1 MIYTVTFNP
10 ALDYILELDKLE
22 IGKIQKSKAEL
33 ILPGGKGINVSTV
46 LTNLE
51 IGNIALGY
59 KAGFV
64 GAEIERLL
72 SNMNVKTDFI
82 DLEEGNSRINVKISA
97 EEETAI
103 NTNGPKISESKILE
117 LLEKLKVLNKD
128 DYLVL
133 SGSIPSSIK
142 DDIYERICS
151 IVKKQNVKIVVD
163 ATKNLLVQALKY
175 KPFLIKPNN
184 EELGEIFGVDIH
196 TKEDAYV
203 YGKKLKEM
211 GAQNVLVSMGK
222 VGAVLIDE
230 AGKEHFLKSPEGKR
244 VNTVG
249 SGDSMVAGF
258 IAGFLKYNNYD
269 DALKMGVS
277 AGSASALSKYL
288 ATKEEVYNLFNNI
301 QQRRKKDENYRFIK
315 QRWNRA

>member
-269 DALKMGVS
+269 DALKTGVS

-301 QQRRKKDENYRFIK
+301 
-315 QRWNRA
+315 

>member
-22 IGKIQKSKAEL
+22 IGKIQKSKTEL

-51 IGNIALGY
+51 VDNIALGY

-72 SNMNVKTDFI
+72 KNMNVKTDFI
-82 DLEEGNSRINVKISA
+82 DLEEGNSRINVKISG

-103 NTNGPKISESKILE
+103 NTNGPKISENKILE
-117 LLEKLKVLNKD
+117 LLEKLKTLNEN

-142 DDIYERICS
+142 DDIYEKICS

-175 KPFLIKPNN
+175 NPFLIKPNN
-184 EELGEIFGVDIH
+184 EELGEIFDVEIH

-222 VGAVLIDE
+222 TGAALIDE
-230 AGKEHFLKSPEGKR
+230 ADQEYFLKSPEGKR

-258 IAGFLKYNNYD
+258 IAGFLKYKNYN

-301 QQRRKKDENYRFIK
+301 
-315 QRWNRA
+315 

>member
-22 IGKIQKSKAEL
+22 IGKIQKSKTEL

-51 IGNIALGY
+51 VDNIALGY

-72 SNMNVKTDFI
+72 RNMNVKTDFI
-82 DLEEGNSRINVKISA
+82 DLEEGNSRINVKVSA

-117 LLEKLKVLNKD
+117 LLEKLKNLTEND
-128 DYLVL
+128 FLVL

-142 DDIYERICS
+142 DDIYEKICG
-151 IVKKQNVKIVVD
+151 IVREQNVRIVVD

-175 KPFLIKPNN
+175 NPFLIKPNN
-184 EELGEIFGVDIH
+184 EELGEIFGVEIH

-203 YGKKLKEM
+203 YGKKLKEL

-222 VGAVLIDE
+222 IGAVLIDE
-230 AGKEHFLKSPEGKR
+230 VGKEHFLKSPEGKR

-258 IAGFLKYNNYD
+258 IAGFLKYNNYE

-301 QQRRKKDENYRFIK
+301 
-315 QRWNRA
+315 

>member
-22 IGKIQKSKAEL
+22 IGKIQKSKTEL

-51 IGNIALGY
+51 IDNIALGY

-64 GAEIERLL
+64 GAELERLL
-72 SNMNVKTDFI
+72 RNMKVKTDFI
-82 DLEEGNSRINVKISA
+82 DLEEGNSRINVKISG

-103 NTNGPKISESKILE
+103 NTNGPQISENKILE
-117 LLEKLKVLNKD
+117 LLEKLKTLNEND
-128 DYLVL
+128 FLVL

-142 DDIYERICS
+142 DDIYEKICS

-175 KPFLIKPNN
+175 NPFLIKPNN
-184 EELGEIFGVDIH
+184 EELGEIFGVEIH

-222 VGAVLIDE
+222 IGAALIDE
-230 AGKEHFLKSPEGKR
+230 AGQEYFIKSPEGKR

-258 IAGFLKYNNYD
+258 IAGFLKYNNYN
-269 DALKMGVS
+269 DALRMGVS

-301 QQRRKKDENYRFIK
+301 
-315 QRWNRA
+315 

>member
-22 IGKIQKSKAEL
+22 VGKIQKSKTEL

-51 IGNIALGY
+51 VSNVALGF

-64 GAEIERLL
+64 GEEIERLL
-72 SNMNVKTDFI
+72 RNMNVETDFI
-82 DLEEGNSRINVKISA
+82 KLEEGNSRINVKISA
-97 EEETAI
+97 ENETAI
-103 NTNGPKISESKILE
+103 NANGPKISEGKILE
-117 LLEKLKVLNKD
+117 LLEKLKNLGEND
-128 DYLVL
+128 FLVL
-133 SGSIPSSIK
+133 SGSIPASIK
-142 DDIYERICS
+142 DDIYERICG
-151 IVKKQNVKIVVD
+151 IVKTQNVKIVVD
-163 ATKNLLVQALKY
+163 ATKNLLVKSLEY
-175 KPFLIKPNN
+175 NPFLIKPNN

-196 TKEDAYV
+196 TKEDALI
-203 YGKKLKEM
+203 YGKKLKDM

-222 VGAVLIDE
+222 IGAVLIDE
-230 AGKEHFLKSPEGKR
+230 ENKEYFLKSPQGKR

-258 IAGFLKYNNYD
+258 IAGYLKYNNYE

-277 AGSASALSKYL
+277 AGTASALSKYL
-288 ATKEEVYNLFNNI
+288 ATKEEVYNLYN
-301 QQRRKKDENYRFIK
+301 KL
-315 QRWNRA
+315 

>member
-22 IGKIQKSKAEL
+22 IGKIQKSKTEL

-51 IGNIALGY
+51 IDNIALGY

-64 GAEIERLL
+64 GAELERLL
-72 SNMNVKTDFI
+72 RNMNVKTDFI
-82 DLEEGNSRINVKISA
+82 DLEEGNSRINVKISG

-103 NTNGPKISESKILE
+103 NTNGPQISENKILE
-117 LLEKLKVLNKD
+117 LLEKLKTLNEN

-142 DDIYERICS
+142 DDIYEKICR

-175 KPFLIKPNN
+175 NPFLIKPNN
-184 EELGEIFGVDIH
+184 EELGEIFGVEIH

-222 VGAVLIDE
+222 IGAALIDE
-230 AGKEHFLKSPEGKR
+230 AGQEYFIKSPEGKR

-258 IAGFLKYNNYD
+258 IAGFLKYNNFN
-269 DALKMGVS
+269 DALRMGVS

-301 QQRRKKDENYRFIK
+301 
-315 QRWNRA
+315 

>member
-22 IGKIQKSKAEL
+22 IGKIQKSKTEL

-51 IGNIALGY
+51 VENIALGY

-72 SNMNVKTDFI
+72 KNMNVKTDFI
-82 DLEEGNSRINVKISA
+82 DLGEGNSRINVKISG

-103 NTNGPKISESKILE
+103 NTNGPKISENKILE
-117 LLEKLKVLNKD
+117 LLEKLKTLNEN

-142 DDIYERICS
+142 DDIYEKICS

-175 KPFLIKPNN
+175 NPFLIKPNN
-184 EELGEIFGVDIH
+184 EELGEIFGVEIH
-196 TKEDAYV
+196 TKEDTYV

-211 GAQNVLVSMGK
+211 GAKNVLVSMGK
-222 VGAVLIDE
+222 TGAALIDE
-230 AGKEHFLKSPEGKR
+230 AGQEYFLKSPEGKR

-258 IAGFLKYNNYD
+258 IAGFLKYNNYN

-301 QQRRKKDENYRFIK
+301 
-315 QRWNRA
+315 

>member
-22 IGKIQKSKAEL
+22 IGKIQKSKTEL

-51 IGNIALGY
+51 VDNIALGY

-72 SNMNVKTDFI
+72 KNMNVKTDFI
-82 DLEEGNSRINVKISA
+82 DLEEGNSRINVKISG

-103 NTNGPKISESKILE
+103 NTNGPQISENKILE
-117 LLEKLKVLNKD
+117 LLEKLKTLNEN

-142 DDIYERICS
+142 DDIYEKICR

-175 KPFLIKPNN
+175 NPFLIKPNN
-184 EELGEIFGVDIH
+184 EELGEIFGVEIH

-211 GAQNVLVSMGK
+211 GAKNVLVSMGK
-222 VGAVLIDE
+222 IGAALIDE
-230 AGKEHFLKSPEGKR
+230 AGQEYFIKSPEGKR

-258 IAGFLKYNNYD
+258 IAGFLKYNNYN
-269 DALKMGVS
+269 DALRMGVS

-301 QQRRKKDENYRFIK
+301 
-315 QRWNRA
+315 

>member
-22 IGKIQKSKAEL
+22 IGKIQKSKTEL

-51 IGNIALGY
+51 VENIALGY

-72 SNMNVKTDFI
+72 RNMNVKTDFI
-82 DLEEGNSRINVKISA
+82 DLGEGNSRINVKISG

-103 NTNGPKISESKILE
+103 NTNGPKISENKILE
-117 LLEKLKVLNKD
+117 LLEKLKTLNGN

-142 DDIYERICS
+142 DDIYEKICS

-175 KPFLIKPNN
+175 NPFLIKPNN
-184 EELGEIFGVDIH
+184 EELGEIFGVEIH

-222 VGAVLIDE
+222 TGAALIDE
-230 AGKEHFLKSPEGKR
+230 AGQEYFLKSPEGKR

-258 IAGFLKYNNYD
+258 IAGFLKYNNYN

-301 QQRRKKDENYRFIK
+301 
-315 QRWNRA
+315 

>member
-22 IGKIQKSKAEL
+22 IGKIQKSKTEL

-51 IGNIALGY
+51 IDNIALGY

-64 GAEIERLL
+64 GAELERLL
-72 SNMNVKTDFI
+72 RNMKVKTDFI
-82 DLEEGNSRINVKISA
+82 DLEEGNSRINVKISG

-103 NTNGPKISESKILE
+103 NTNGPQISENKILE
-117 LLEKLKVLNKD
+117 LLEKLKTLNEN

-142 DDIYERICS
+142 DDIYEKICS

-175 KPFLIKPNN
+175 NPFLIKPNN
-184 EELGEIFGVDIH
+184 EELGEIFCVEIH

-222 VGAVLIDE
+222 IGAALIDE
-230 AGKEHFLKSPEGKR
+230 AGQEYFIKSPEGKR

-258 IAGFLKYNNYD
+258 IAGFLKYNNYN
-269 DALKMGVS
+269 DALRMGVS

-301 QQRRKKDENYRFIK
+301 
-315 QRWNRA
+315 

>member
-22 IGKIQKSKAEL
+22 IGKIQKSKTEL

-51 IGNIALGY
+51 IDNIALGY

-72 SNMNVKTDFI
+72 RNMNVKTDFI
-82 DLEEGNSRINVKISA
+82 DLEEGNSRINVKVSA

-117 LLEKLKVLNKD
+117 LLEKLKNLTEND
-128 DYLVL
+128 FLVL

-142 DDIYERICS
+142 DDIYEKICG
-151 IVKKQNVKIVVD
+151 IVREQNVRIVVD

-175 KPFLIKPNN
+175 NPFLIKPNN
-184 EELGEIFGVDIH
+184 EELGEIFGVEIH

-222 VGAVLIDE
+222 IGAALIDE
-230 AGKEHFLKSPEGKR
+230 AGQEYFIKSPEGKR

-258 IAGFLKYNNYD
+258 IAGFLKYNNYE

-301 QQRRKKDENYRFIK
+301 
-315 QRWNRA
+315 

>member
-22 IGKIQKSKAEL
+22 IGKIQKSKTEL

-51 IGNIALGY
+51 IDNIAFGY

-64 GAEIERLL
+64 GAELERLL
-72 SNMNVKTDFI
+72 RNMKVKTDFI
-82 DLEEGNSRINVKISA
+82 DLEEGNSRINVKISG

-103 NTNGPKISESKILE
+103 NTNGPQISENKILE
-117 LLEKLKVLNKD
+117 LLEKLKTLNEN

-142 DDIYERICS
+142 DDIYEKICS

-175 KPFLIKPNN
+175 NPFLIKPNN
-184 EELGEIFGVDIH
+184 EELGEIFGVEIH

-222 VGAVLIDE
+222 IGAALIDE
-230 AGKEHFLKSPEGKR
+230 AGQEYFIKSPEGKR

-258 IAGFLKYNNYD
+258 IAGFLKYNNYN
-269 DALKMGVS
+269 DALRMGVS

-301 QQRRKKDENYRFIK
+301 
-315 QRWNRA
+315 

>member
-22 IGKIQKSKAEL
+22 IGKIQKSKTEL

-51 IGNIALGY
+51 IDNIALGY

-72 SNMNVKTDFI
+72 RNMNVKTDFI
-82 DLEEGNSRINVKISA
+82 DLEEGNSRINIKVSA

-117 LLEKLKVLNKD
+117 LLEKLKNLTEND
-128 DYLVL
+128 FLVL

-142 DDIYERICS
+142 DDIYEKICG
-151 IVKKQNVKIVVD
+151 IVREQNVRIVVD

-175 KPFLIKPNN
+175 NPFLIKPNN
-184 EELGEIFGVDIH
+184 EELGEIFGVEIH

-222 VGAVLIDE
+222 IGAVLIDE
-230 AGKEHFLKSPEGKR
+230 VGKEHFLKSPEGKR

-258 IAGFLKYNNYD
+258 IAGFLKYNNYN
-269 DALKMGVS
+269 DALRMGVS
-277 AGSASALSKYL
+277 SGSASALSKYL

-301 QQRRKKDENYRFIK
+301 
-315 QRWNRA
+315 

>member
-22 IGKIQKSKAEL
+22 IGKIQKSKTEL

-51 IGNIALGY
+51 IDNIALGY

-64 GAEIERLL
+64 GAELERLL
-72 SNMNVKTDFI
+72 RNMKVKTDFI
-82 DLEEGNSRINVKISA
+82 DLEEGNSRINVKISG

-103 NTNGPKISESKILE
+103 NTNGPQISENKILE
-117 LLEKLKVLNKD
+117 LLEKLKTLNEN

-142 DDIYERICS
+142 DDIYEKICS

-175 KPFLIKPNN
+175 NPFLIKPNN
-184 EELGEIFGVDIH
+184 EELGEIFGVEIH

-222 VGAVLIDE
+222 IGAALIDE
-230 AGKEHFLKSPEGKR
+230 AGQEYFLKSPEGKR

-258 IAGFLKYNNYD
+258 IAGFLKYNNYN
-269 DALKMGVS
+269 DALRMGVS

-301 QQRRKKDENYRFIK
+301 
-315 QRWNRA
+315 

>member
-10 ALDYILELDKLE
+10 ALDYILELEKLE
-22 IGKIQKSKAEL
+22 IGKIQKSKTEL

-46 LTNLE
+46 LTNLDVD
-51 IGNIALGY
+51 NIALGY

-64 GAEIERLL
+64 GAELERLL
-72 SNMNVKTDFI
+72 RNMNVKTDFI
-82 DLEEGNSRINVKISA
+82 DLEEGNSRINVKISG

-103 NTNGPKISESKILE
+103 NTNGPQISENKILE
-117 LLEKLKVLNKD
+117 LLEKLKTLNES

-142 DDIYERICS
+142 DDIYEKICR

-175 KPFLIKPNN
+175 NPFLIKPNN
-184 EELGEIFGVDIH
+184 EELGEIFGVEIH

-222 VGAVLIDE
+222 IGAALIDE
-230 AGKEHFLKSPEGKR
+230 AGQEYFIKSPEGKR

-258 IAGFLKYNNYD
+258 IAGFLKYNNYN
-269 DALKMGVS
+269 DALRMGVS

-301 QQRRKKDENYRFIK
+301 
-315 QRWNRA
+315 

>member
-22 IGKIQKSKAEL
+22 IGKIQKSKTEL

-51 IGNIALGY
+51 VDNIALGY

-72 SNMNVKTDFI
+72 RNMNVKTDFI
-82 DLEEGNSRINVKISA
+82 DLEEGNSRINVKISG

-103 NTNGPKISESKILE
+103 NTNGPQISENKILE
-117 LLEKLKVLNKD
+117 LLEKLKTLNEN

-142 DDIYERICS
+142 DDIYEKICR

-175 KPFLIKPNN
+175 NPFLIKPNN
-184 EELGEIFGVDIH
+184 EELGEIFGVEIH

-222 VGAVLIDE
+222 IGAALIDE
-230 AGKEHFLKSPEGKR
+230 AGQEYFIKSPEGKR

-258 IAGFLKYNNYD
+258 IAGFLKYNNYN
-269 DALKMGVS
+269 DALRMGVS

-301 QQRRKKDENYRFIK
+301 
-315 QRWNRA
+315 

>member
-22 IGKIQKSKAEL
+22 IGKIQKSKTEL
-33 ILPGGKGINVSTV
+33 ILPGGKGINASTV

-51 IGNIALGY
+51 IDNIALGY

-64 GAEIERLL
+64 GAELERLL
-72 SNMNVKTDFI
+72 RNMKVKTDFI
-82 DLEEGNSRINVKISA
+82 DLEEGNSRINVKISG

-103 NTNGPKISESKILE
+103 NTNGPQISENKILE
-117 LLEKLKVLNKD
+117 LLEKLKTLNEN

-142 DDIYERICS
+142 DDIYEKICS

-175 KPFLIKPNN
+175 NPFLIKPNN
-184 EELGEIFGVDIH
+184 EELGEIFGVEIH

-222 VGAVLIDE
+222 IGAALIDE
-230 AGKEHFLKSPEGKR
+230 AGQEYFIKSPEGKR

-258 IAGFLKYNNYD
+258 IAGFLKYNNYN
-269 DALKMGVS
+269 DALRMGVS

-301 QQRRKKDENYRFIK
+301 
-315 QRWNRA
+315 

>member
-22 IGKIQKSKAEL
+22 IGKIQKSKTEL

-51 IGNIALGY
+51 IDNIALGY

-64 GAEIERLL
+64 GAELERLL
-72 SNMNVKTDFI
+72 RNMKVKTDFI
-82 DLEEGNSRINVKISA
+82 DLEEGNSRINVKISG

-103 NTNGPKISESKILE
+103 NTNGPQISENKILE
-117 LLEKLKVLNKD
+117 LLEKLKTLNEN

-142 DDIYERICS
+142 DDIYEKICS

-175 KPFLIKPNN
+175 NPFLIKPNN
-184 EELGEIFGVDIH
+184 EELGEIFGVEIH
-196 TKEDAYV
+196 TNEDAYV
-203 YGKKLKEM
+203 YGKILNEM

-222 VGAVLIDE
+222 IGAALIDE
-230 AGKEHFLKSPEGKR
+230 AGQEYFIKSPEGKR

-258 IAGFLKYNNYD
+258 IAGFLKYNNYN
-269 DALKMGVS
+269 DALRMGVS

-301 QQRRKKDENYRFIK
+301 
-315 QRWNRA
+315 

>member
-22 IGKIQKSKAEL
+22 IGKIQKSKTEL

-51 IGNIALGY
+51 VENIALGY

-72 SNMNVKTDFI
+72 RNMNVKTDFI
-82 DLEEGNSRINVKISA
+82 DLGEGNSRINVKISG

-103 NTNGPKISESKILE
+103 NTNGPKISENRILE
-117 LLEKLKVLNKD
+117 LLEKLKTLNEN

-133 SGSIPSSIK
+133 SGSIPNSIK
-142 DDIYERICS
+142 DDIYEKICS

-175 KPFLIKPNN
+175 NPFLIKPNN
-184 EELGEIFGVDIH
+184 EELGEIFGVEIQSMPKEADI
-196 TKEDAYV
+196 YV
-203 YGKKLKEM
+203 
-211 GAQNVLVSMGK
+211 
-222 VGAVLIDE
+222 
-230 AGKEHFLKSPEGKR
+230 
-244 VNTVG
+244 TVG
-249 SGDSMVAGF
+249 SEKKKK
-258 IAGFLKYNNYD
+258 IKRN
-269 DALKMGVS
+269 
-277 AGSASALSKYL
+277 GSEKCTS
-288 ATKEEVYNLFNNI
+288 FNGKNWCGI
-301 QQRRKKDENYRFIK
+301 N
-315 QRWNRA
+315 

>member
-22 IGKIQKSKAEL
+22 IGKIQKSKTEL

-51 IGNIALGY
+51 VDNIALGY

-64 GAEIERLL
+64 GAELERLL
-72 SNMNVKTDFI
+72 RNMKVKTDFI
-82 DLEEGNSRINVKISA
+82 DLEEGNSRINVKISG

-103 NTNGPKISESKILE
+103 NTNGPQISENKILE
-117 LLEKLKVLNKD
+117 LLEKLKTLNEN

-142 DDIYERICS
+142 DDIYEKICS

-175 KPFLIKPNN
+175 NPFLIKPNN
-184 EELGEIFGVDIH
+184 EELGEIFGVEIH

-222 VGAVLIDE
+222 IGAALIDE
-230 AGKEHFLKSPEGKR
+230 AGQEYFIKSPEGKR

-258 IAGFLKYNNYD
+258 IAGFLKYNNYN
-269 DALKMGVS
+269 DALRMGVS

-301 QQRRKKDENYRFIK
+301 
-315 QRWNRA
+315 

>member
-22 IGKIQKSKAEL
+22 IGKIQKSKTEL

-51 IGNIALGY
+51 VENIALGY

-72 SNMNVKTDFI
+72 KNMNVKTDFI
-82 DLEEGNSRINVKISA
+82 DLGEGNSRINVKISG

-103 NTNGPKISESKILE
+103 NTNGPKISENKILE
-117 LLEKLKVLNKD
+117 LLEKLKTLNEN

-142 DDIYERICS
+142 DDIYEKICR

-175 KPFLIKPNN
+175 NPFLIKPNN
-184 EELGEIFGVDIH
+184 EELGEIFGVEIH

-211 GAQNVLVSMGK
+211 GAKNVLVSMGK
-222 VGAVLIDE
+222 IGAALIDE
-230 AGKEHFLKSPEGKR
+230 AGQEYFIKSPEGKR

-258 IAGFLKYNNYD
+258 IAGFLKYNNYN

-301 QQRRKKDENYRFIK
+301 
-315 QRWNRA
+315 

>member
-117 LLEKLKVLNKD
+117 LLEKLKVLNED

-301 QQRRKKDENYRFIK
+301 
-315 QRWNRA
+315 

>member
-22 IGKIQKSKAEL
+22 IGKIQKSKTEL

-51 IGNIALGY
+51 IDNIALGY

-64 GAEIERLL
+64 GAELERLL
-72 SNMNVKTDFI
+72 RNMKVKTDFI
-82 DLEEGNSRINVKISA
+82 DLEEGNSRINVKISG

-103 NTNGPKISESKILE
+103 NTNGPQISENKILE
-117 LLEKLKVLNKD
+117 LLEKLKTLNEN

-142 DDIYERICS
+142 DDIYEKICS

-175 KPFLIKPNN
+175 NPFLIKPNN
-184 EELGEIFGVDIH
+184 EELGEIFGVEIH

-222 VGAVLIDE
+222 IGAALIDE
-230 AGKEHFLKSPEGKR
+230 AGQEYFIKSPEGKR

-258 IAGFLKYNNYD
+258 IAGFLKYNNYNY
-269 DALKMGVS
+269 ALRMGVS

-301 QQRRKKDENYRFIK
+301 
-315 QRWNRA
+315 

>member
-22 IGKIQKSKAEL
+22 IGKIQKSKTEL

-51 IGNIALGY
+51 IDNIALGY

-64 GAEIERLL
+64 GAELERLL
-72 SNMNVKTDFI
+72 RNMNVKTDFI
-82 DLEEGNSRINVKISA
+82 DLEEGNSRINVKISG

-103 NTNGPKISESKILE
+103 NTNGPKISENKILE
-117 LLEKLKVLNKD
+117 LLEKLKTLNEN

-142 DDIYERICS
+142 DDIYEKICR

-175 KPFLIKPNN
+175 NPFLIKPNN
-184 EELGEIFGVDIH
+184 EELGEIFGVEIH

-222 VGAVLIDE
+222 IGAALIDE
-230 AGKEHFLKSPEGKR
+230 AGQEYFIKSPEGKR

-258 IAGFLKYNNYD
+258 IAGFLKYNNYN
-269 DALKMGVS
+269 DALRMGVS

-301 QQRRKKDENYRFIK
+301 
-315 QRWNRA
+315 

>member
-22 IGKIQKSKAEL
+22 IGKIQKSKTEL

-51 IGNIALGY
+51 IDNIALGY

-64 GAEIERLL
+64 GAELERLL
-72 SNMNVKTDFI
+72 RNMKVKTDFI
-82 DLEEGNSRINVKISA
+82 DLEEGNSRINVKISG

-103 NTNGPKISESKILE
+103 NTNGPQISENKILE
-117 LLEKLKVLNKD
+117 LLEKLKTLNEN

-142 DDIYERICS
+142 DDIYEKICS

-175 KPFLIKPNN
+175 NPVLIKPNN
-184 EELGEIFGVDIH
+184 EELGEIFGVEIH

-222 VGAVLIDE
+222 IGAALIDE
-230 AGKEHFLKSPEGKR
+230 AGQEYFIKSPEGKR

-258 IAGFLKYNNYD
+258 IAGFLKYNNYN
-269 DALKMGVS
+269 DALRMGVS

-301 QQRRKKDENYRFIK
+301 
-315 QRWNRA
+315 

>member
-22 IGKIQKSKAEL
+22 IGKIQKSKTEL

-51 IGNIALGY
+51 IDNIALGY

-64 GAEIERLL
+64 GAELERLL
-72 SNMNVKTDFI
+72 RNMKVKTDFI
-82 DLEEGNSRINVKISA
+82 DLEEGNSRINVKISG
-97 EEETAI
+97 EGETAI
-103 NTNGPKISESKILE
+103 NTNGPQISENKILE
-117 LLEKLKVLNKD
+117 LLEKLKTLNEN

-142 DDIYERICS
+142 DDIYEKICS

-175 KPFLIKPNN
+175 NPFLIKPNN
-184 EELGEIFGVDIH
+184 EELGEIFGVEIH

-222 VGAVLIDE
+222 IGAALIDE
-230 AGKEHFLKSPEGKR
+230 AGQEYFIKSPEGKR

-258 IAGFLKYNNYD
+258 IAGFLKYNNYN
-269 DALKMGVS
+269 DALRMGVS

-301 QQRRKKDENYRFIK
+301 
-315 QRWNRA
+315 

>member
-22 IGKIQKSKAEL
+22 IGKIQKSKTEL

-51 IGNIALGY
+51 VDNIALGY

-72 SNMNVKTDFI
+72 RNMNVKTDFI
-82 DLEEGNSRINVKISA
+82 DLEEGNSRINVKVSA

-117 LLEKLKVLNKD
+117 LLEKLKNLTEND
-128 DYLVL
+128 FLVL

-142 DDIYERICS
+142 DDIYEKICG
-151 IVKKQNVKIVVD
+151 IVREQNVRIVVD

-175 KPFLIKPNN
+175 NPFLIKPNN
-184 EELGEIFGVDIH
+184 EELGEIFGVEIH

-222 VGAVLIDE
+222 IGAALIDE
-230 AGKEHFLKSPEGKR
+230 VGKEHFLKSPEGKR

-258 IAGFLKYNNYD
+258 IAGFLKYNNYE

-301 QQRRKKDENYRFIK
+301 
-315 QRWNRA
+315 

>member
-22 IGKIQKSKAEL
+22 IGKIQKSKTEL

-51 IGNIALGY
+51 IDNIALGY

-64 GAEIERLL
+64 GAELERLL
-72 SNMNVKTDFI
+72 RNMNVKTDFI
-82 DLEEGNSRINVKISA
+82 DLEEGNSRINVKISG

-103 NTNGPKISESKILE
+103 NTNGPKISENKILE
-117 LLEKLKVLNKD
+117 LLEKLKTLNEN

-142 DDIYERICS
+142 DDIYEKICR

-175 KPFLIKPNN
+175 NPFLIKPNN
-184 EELGEIFGVDIH
+184 EELGEIFDVEIH

-222 VGAVLIDE
+222 IGAALIDE
-230 AGKEHFLKSPEGKR
+230 AGQEYFIKSPEGKR

-258 IAGFLKYNNYD
+258 IAGFLKYNNYN
-269 DALKMGVS
+269 DALRMGVS

-301 QQRRKKDENYRFIK
+301 
-315 QRWNRA
+315 

>member
-22 IGKIQKSKAEL
+22 IGKIQKSKTEL

-51 IGNIALGY
+51 IDNIALGY

-64 GAEIERLL
+64 GAELERLL
-72 SNMNVKTDFI
+72 RNMKVKTDFI
-82 DLEEGNSRINVKISA
+82 DLEEGNSRINVKISG

-103 NTNGPKISESKILE
+103 NTNGPQISENKILE
-117 LLEKLKVLNKD
+117 LLEKLKTLNEN

-133 SGSIPSSIK
+133 SGSIPNSIK
-142 DDIYERICS
+142 DDIYEKICS

-175 KPFLIKPNN
+175 NPFLIKPNN
-184 EELGEIFGVDIH
+184 EELGEIFGVEIH

-203 YGKKLKEM
+203 YGNKLKEM
-211 GAQNVLVSMGK
+211 GAKNVLVSMGK
-222 VGAVLIDE
+222 IGAALIDE
-230 AGKEHFLKSPEGKR
+230 AGQEYFIKSPEGKR

-258 IAGFLKYNNYD
+258 IAGFLKYNNYN
-269 DALKMGVS
+269 DALRMGVS

-301 QQRRKKDENYRFIK
+301 
-315 QRWNRA
+315 

>member
-22 IGKIQKSKAEL
+22 IGKIQKSKTEL

-51 IGNIALGY
+51 VDNIALGY

-72 SNMNVKTDFI
+72 RNMNVKTDFI
-82 DLEEGNSRINVKISA
+82 DLEEGNSRINVKISG

-103 NTNGPKISESKILE
+103 NTNGPQISENKILE
-117 LLEKLKVLNKD
+117 LLEKLKTLNEN

-142 DDIYERICS
+142 DDIYEKICR

-175 KPFLIKPNN
+175 NPFLIKPNN
-184 EELGEIFGVDIH
+184 EELGEIFGVEIH

-222 VGAVLIDE
+222 IGAVLIDE
-230 AGKEHFLKSPEGKR
+230 VGKEHFLKSPEGKR

-258 IAGFLKYNNYD
+258 IAGFLKYNNYE

-301 QQRRKKDENYRFIK
+301 
-315 QRWNRA
+315 

>member
-22 IGKIQKSKAEL
+22 IGKIQKSKTEL

-51 IGNIALGY
+51 IDNIALGY

-72 SNMNVKTDFI
+72 RNMNVKTDFI
-82 DLEEGNSRINVKISA
+82 DLEEGNSRINVKISG

-103 NTNGPKISESKILE
+103 NTNGPQISENKILE
-117 LLEKLKVLNKD
+117 LLEKLKTLNEN

-142 DDIYERICS
+142 DDIYEKICS

-175 KPFLIKPNN
+175 NPFLIKPNN
-184 EELGEIFGVDIH
+184 EELGEIFGVEIH

-222 VGAVLIDE
+222 IGAALIDE
-230 AGKEHFLKSPEGKR
+230 AGQEYFIKSPEGKR

-258 IAGFLKYNNYD
+258 IAGFLKYNNYN

-301 QQRRKKDENYRFIK
+301 
-315 QRWNRA
+315 